1 MQLFKS
7 TLPDIFETFVEV
19 FWGVPTSWISNF
31 VILYPQ
37 FYSRMVLVLYF
48 LILKFV
54 SQMVVETNIKHW
66 AGWGKNVPD
75 MHNNCLIQMI
85 YACFLDR
92 VFSVYLN
99 TGWKKDLIRFTGCLS
114 WSRSSLFARAIRDCL
129 LARAVTQTD
138 KMQKLIII

>member
-66 AGWGKNVPD
+66 AGWGENVPD
-75 MHNNCLIQMI
+75 MHNKSDSNDLCLL
-85 YACFLDR
+85 FGR

-99 TGWKKDLIRFTGCLS
+99 TRWKKDLIRFTGCLS